1 MPTVKSWA
9 CCVLFLFA
17 TGVNSLRAVE
27 RSSTDRYADDRY
39 ANQRDRYADDVGAAA
54 VDYQAEIEST
64 SGEVAAAKDPAPA
77 AAPAQ
82 WQEAPQQEPTEEST
96 AMQASAPRVLFHH
109 MPVRWQRAPASRGD
123 RAVVQASAVMVEGES
138 SSNGSAPQ
146 PLGKPKN
153 ARPLASPRDSRT
165 SSGSRAGSS
174 PTTLLGSVAVVLGLF
189 VLVVWFTR
197 RGLPKQPPQLPRE
210 ALEVL
215 GRQRLFGKQELQ
227 LVRLGK
233 KLVLLNITPGSTEP
247 LAEVTDAE
255 EVDRLT
261 GLCYQQHPH
270 SNTRGFQRH
279 GTAARQTRFVD
290 VRRPF
295 ELNHNPVIRS

>member
-1 MPTVKSWA
+1 
-9 CCVLFLFA
+9 
-17 TGVNSLRAVE
+17 
-27 RSSTDRYADDRY
+27 
-39 ANQRDRYADDVGAAA
+39 
-54 VDYQAEIEST
+54 
-64 SGEVAAAKDPAPA
+64 
-77 AAPAQ
+77 
-82 WQEAPQQEPTEEST
+82 
-96 AMQASAPRVLFHH
+96 MQASAVTI
-109 MPVRWQRAPASRGD
+109 
-123 RAVVQASAVMVEGES
+123 EGVT

-146 PLGKPKN
+146 PLGKPKD

-165 SSGSRAGSS
+165 GNGSRAGSS
-174 PTTLLGSVAVVLGLF
+174 PTALLGSVAVVLGLF

-270 SNTRGFQRH
+270 SNTRGFQQMLREFSSEPVPRRA
-279 GTAARQTRFVD
+279 T
-290 VRRPF
+290 VRRPDKLDFSMF
-295 ELNHNPVIRS
+295 EGRSS